1 MTRTYEELVQ
11 LRQDNRIGWL
21 QVTLESEHADDYM
34 QWCREHDTHPSEE
47 TAEFYIDMTEQS
59 VQDRQ
64 LLEEDAY
71 EELGWNRQRQQQP
84 R

>member
-21 QVTLESEHADDYM
+21 QFTLESEHADDYM

-64 LLEEDAY
+64 LLEEDDY
-71 EELGWNRQRQQQP
+71 EEFGWN
-84 R
+84 

>member
-1 MTRTYEELVQ
+1 MTRTYEELVR

-21 QVTLESEHADDYM
+21 QFTLESEHADDYM
-34 QWCREHDTHPSEE
+34 QWCREHGTHPSEE

-64 LLEEDAY
+64 LLEEDDY
-71 EELGWNRQRQQQP
+71 EEFGWN
-84 R
+84 

>member
-1 MTRTYEELVQ
+1 MTRTYEELVR

-21 QVTLESEHADDYM
+21 QFTLESEHADDYM
-34 QWCREHDTHPSEE
+34 QWCRERDTHPSEE

-64 LLEEDAY
+64 LLEEDDY
-71 EELGWNRQRQQQP
+71 EEFGWN
-84 R
+84 